1 MNDIALTEEHR
12 DALQE
17 ISNIGMGRAGAAL
30 AKLLGA
36 FVTLS
41 VPDIKFVSARELL
54 DELQR
59 CERRADMPRPV
70 RQSFQ
75 SDICGEALVLFGS
88 DGRRELKELMGYDDA
103 TDDIEDEALSDIASL
118 LVGACVHSVFEQL
131 DRRLTFLRPTFVPPG
146 SLASALGDERLGRW
160 DVALLLEVHFT
171 LEHGGFVAKLV
182 MLLPDAAIHKMKAAL
197 EQFLDAL

>member
-41 VPDIKFVSARELL
+41 VPDIKLVSARELL

-118 LVGACVHSVFEQL
+118 LVGACVHSVFE
-131 DRRLTFLRPTFVPPG
+131 
-146 SLASALGDERLGRW
+146 
-160 DVALLLEVHFT
+160 
-171 LEHGGFVAKLV
+171 
-182 MLLPDAAIHKMKAAL
+182 
-197 EQFLDAL
+197 